1 VHGRVLILAGCG
13 EHTGYTYALAQA
25 RHEKVPLSFLAP
37 EADILRER
45 RPRKFGEVDSLIESQ
60 GPKTLRTTKKS
71 LKVLKDVEK
80 NLDRYDQQPSC
91 LVF

>member
-1 VHGRVLILAGCG
+1 MHGRVLILAGCG
-13 EHTGYTYALAQA
+13 GHISYAYVLAQA
-25 RHEKVPLSFLAP
+25 LNEKVPFSFLVP
-37 EADILRER
+37 EADILREG
-45 RPRKFGEVDSLIESQ
+45 RPRKFGEVDYLIESQ

-91 LVF
+91 PVF